1 MPLPGKMRHNIPFGV
16 DNHERRPGAG
26 GVGLPGGEFGV
37 VEYGVFDVIAVYGC
51 GERYRVCLMLK
62 FGAVHAHGNEHIREF
77 FFEGAQ
83 LVEHVQAVYAAQG
96 PEVED
101 HDFAA
106 KSLQV

>member
-1 MPLPGKMRHNIPFGV
+1 MSLPGKMRHNIPFGV
-16 DNHERRPGAG
+16 DDHERGPGAG

-37 VEYGVFDVIAVYGC
+37 VEYGVFDVVAVYGC

-62 FGAVHAHGNEHIREF
+62 FGAVHAHGDEHIREF

-83 LVEHVQAVYAAQG
+83 LVEHVQAVNAAQG
-96 PEVED
+96 PEVEN

>member
-1 MPLPGKMRHNIPFGV
+1 MSLPGKMRHNIPFGV
-16 DNHERRPGAG
+16 DDHERGPGAG
-26 GVGLPGGEFGV
+26 GVGLPGGEFRV
-37 VEYGVFDVIAVYGC
+37 VKYGVFDVVAVNGC
-51 GERYRVCLMLK
+51 GKCYRICLMLE
-62 FGAVHAHGNEHIREF
+62 FRTVHTHGDEHIREF

-83 LVEHVQAVYAAQG
+83 LVEHVQAVNAAQG

>member
-1 MPLPGKMRHNIPFGV
+1 MSFPGKMRHNIPFGV
-16 DNHERRPGAG
+16 DNHERRPSAG
-26 GVGLPGGEFGV
+26 GVGLPGGEFRV
-37 VEYGVFDVIAVYGC
+37 VEYGVFDVVAVYGC
-51 GERYRVCLMLK
+51 GKRYRVCLMLE
-62 FGAVHAHGNEHIREF
+62 FGAVHAHGDEHIREF

-83 LVEHVQAVYAAQG
+83 LVKHVQAVNAAQG

>member
-1 MPLPGKMRHNIPFGV
+1 MSLTGKMRHNISFGV
-16 DNHERRPGAG
+16 DNHERRPSAG
-26 GVGLPGGEFGV
+26 GVCLPGGELGV
-37 VEYGVFDVIAVYGC
+37 VEYGMFDVVAVYGC
-51 GERYRVCLMLK
+51 GKRYRVCLMLE
-62 FGAVHAHGNEHIREF
+62 FGAVHAHGDEHIREF

-83 LVEHVQAVYAAQG
+83 LVEHVQAVNAAQG